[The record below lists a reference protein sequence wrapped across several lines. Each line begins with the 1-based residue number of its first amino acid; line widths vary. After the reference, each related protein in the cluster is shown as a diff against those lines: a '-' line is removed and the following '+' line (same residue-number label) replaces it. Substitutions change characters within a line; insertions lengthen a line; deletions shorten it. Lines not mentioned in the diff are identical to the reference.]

1 MVFFHGAKSTRI
13 DPSLHAVMKSIG
25 AYATLMA
32 KKQIMLGDWF
42 EAMAE
47 KNIHTEIPSCTQYIP
62 NLTLDGMVIKMVDIN
77 LIQNFLEGYTF
88 ILGSSDKVVYY
99 SFSVER
105 KKIIKYFIVD

>member
-1 MVFFHGAKSTRI
+1 
-13 DPSLHAVMKSIG
+13 
-25 AYATLMA
+25 
-32 KKQIMLGDWF
+32 
-42 EAMAE
+42 
-47 KNIHTEIPSCTQYIP
+47 
-62 NLTLDGMVIKMVDIN
+62 MVIKMVDIN